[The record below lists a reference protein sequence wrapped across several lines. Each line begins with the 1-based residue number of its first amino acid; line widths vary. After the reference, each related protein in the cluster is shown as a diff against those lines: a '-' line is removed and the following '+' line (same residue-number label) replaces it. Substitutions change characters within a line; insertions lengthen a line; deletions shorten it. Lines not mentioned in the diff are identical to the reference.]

1 MLHHAV
7 RKHSYK
13 LPPKHVVQIV
23 GFIVLF
29 GLFIAAVSAVINKY
43 FNPADNLLV
52 QEFLKHE
59 RTALL
64 FYFVYSTVASVF
76 VPIPTLP
83 VDVLLLN
90 VMDPASVITVRLAGG
105 LAGSSVSFY
114 LARNFGRPLL
124 QRWLSKKN
132 YNFIED
138 ISNNLAWHH
147 FFIITMIPIIN
158 TELMAYA
165 GGISKLRFRFVLGV
179 QALALSYRIL
189 FVFFVMHA

>member
-1 MLHHAV
+1 MLHHTV
-7 RKHSYK
+7 KNSRK
-13 LPPKHVVQIV
+13 LPPKHVFQIV

-29 GLFIAAVSAVINKY
+29 GLFIAGASTAINKY
-43 FNPADNLLV
+43 FNPADNPLI
-52 QEFLKHE
+52 QDFLRHE
-59 RTALL
+59 HTALW
-64 FYFVYSTVASVF
+64 FYFVYSSIASVI

-105 LAGSSVSFY
+105 LVGSSINFY

-124 QRWLSKKN
+124 QRLLSKKN
-132 YNFIED
+132 YDFIED
-138 ISNNLAWHH
+138 MSNGLKWHH

-165 GGISKLRFRFVLGV
+165 GGISKLRFRFVIGT
-179 QALALSYRIL
+179 QTLALFYRIL